1 MARRLPPLNGLR
13 AFEASARYLSFT
25 KAAEELNVTPAAVSQ
40 QVKSLEEYFG
50 VQLFKRLTRAL
61 MLTDSGQL
69 VLPILQE
76 GFDKLAEADRILRS
90 RQDNR
95 ILTVSVAPSFG
106 AKWLVPKLDSFRRAY
121 PDYDI
126 RIDATDAR
134 ADFRRD
140 NVDIAL
146 RYGLGQ
152 YPGLMSE
159 CLMTEIAVPVCNPRL
174 QEGEHPLQVPDDL
187 RHHTLLHIQWKME
200 SDAAPNWRMWLKA
213 AGLHDID
220 PDRGPQFSMES
231 MAIQAAI
238 EGQGVSL
245 ISTALVEED
254 IASGRLVRPFPEDIN
269 QQTKF
274 CYFLVYP
281 ESHLQRPKVAAFRDW
296 VQKQIEP
303 QEAVEP
309 AHLPAAVNK
318 R

>member
-1 MARRLPPLNGLR
+1 MTRRLPPLNGLR
-13 AFEASARYLSFT
+13 AFEAAARYLSFT

-61 MLTDSGQL
+61 MLTDAGQM

-76 GFDKLAEADRILRS
+76 GFDKLAEADHILRS
-90 RQDNR
+90 RQDDR

-106 AKWLVPKLDSFRRAY
+106 AKWLVPRLDRFRRAW

-134 ADFRRD
+134 ADFKRD
-140 NVDIAL
+140 NVDIAM
-146 RYGLGQ
+146 RYGLGE
-152 YPGLMSE
+152 YPGLVSE
-159 CLMTEIAVPVCNPRL
+159 CLLTEVATPVCSPRL
-174 QEGEHPLQVPDDL
+174 LEGEHPLRTPDDL

-213 AGLHDID
+213 AGLEDID

-238 EGQGVSL
+238 DGQGVAL
-245 ISTALVEED
+245 ISSALVEKD
-254 IASGRLVRPFPEDIN
+254 IAAGHLVRPFPEEIN

-281 ESHLQRPKVAAFRDW
+281 EAHLQRPKVAAFREW
-296 VQKQIEP
+296 VRAEIESP
-303 QEAVEP
+303 D
-309 AHLPAAVNK
+309 
-318 R
+318 

>member
-40 QVKSLEEYFG
+40 QVKALEEYFG

-69 VLPILQE
+69 VLPVLQE
-76 GFDKLAEADRILRS
+76 GFDKLSEADRILRN
-90 RQDNR
+90 RRDDR

-106 AKWLVPKLDSFRRAY
+106 AKWLVPRLEAFRRKH
-121 PDYDI
+121 PDYEI
-126 RIDATDAR
+126 RIDATDTP

-146 RYGLGQ
+146 RYGLGE

-159 CLMTEIAVPVCNPRL
+159 CLLTEVGLPVCSPRL
-174 QEGEHPLQVPDDL
+174 LEGEHPLRTPEDL
-187 RHHTLLHIQWKME
+187 RLHTLLHIQWKME
-200 SDAAPNWRMWLKA
+200 NEAAPNWRMWLRA
-213 AGLHDID
+213 AGYEDID

-238 EGQGVSL
+238 DGQGVAL
-245 ISTALVEED
+245 ISNALIVDD
-254 IASGRLVRPFPEDIN
+254 IASGRLVLPFAEET
-269 QQTKF
+269 QHKTRF

-281 ESHLQRPKVAAFRDW
+281 EAHLERPKVAAFREW
-296 VQKQIEP
+296 VA
-303 QEAVEP
+303 QEAASQE
-309 AHLPAAVNK
+309 
-318 R
+318 

>member
-76 GFDKLAEADRILRS
+76 GFDKLAEADRILRN
-90 RQDNR
+90 RRDDR

-106 AKWLVPKLDSFRRAY
+106 AKWLVPRLERFRRAH

-126 RIDATDAR
+126 RIDATDTP
-134 ADFRRD
+134 ADFKRD
-140 NVDIAL
+140 SVDIAL
-146 RYGLGQ
+146 RYGLGE
-152 YPGLMSE
+152 YPGLVSE
-159 CLMTEIAVPVCNPRL
+159 CLLTEVGVPVCSPRL
-174 QEGEHPLQVPDDL
+174 LEGEHPLRTPADL

-200 SDAAPNWRMWLKA
+200 SDAAPNWRMWLRA
-213 AGLHDID
+213 AGYGDID
-220 PDRGPQFSMES
+220 ADRGPRFSMES
-231 MAIQAAI
+231 MAIQAAVD
-238 EGQGVSL
+238 GQGVAL
-245 ISTALVEED
+245 ISTALIEDD
-254 IASGRLVRPFPEDIN
+254 IAGGRLIQPFTEEIN
-269 QQTKF
+269 HETRF

-281 ESHLQRPKVAAFRDW
+281 EAHLQRPKVAAFRDW
-296 VQKQIEP
+296 VGKEVEN
-303 QEAVEP
+303 QE
-309 AHLPAAVNK
+309 
-318 R
+318 

>member
-90 RQDNR
+90 RQDKR
-95 ILTVSVAPSFG
+95 ILTVSLAPSFG
-106 AKWLVPKLDSFRRAY
+106 AKWLVPRLDRFRRAY

-126 RIDATDAR
+126 RIDATDTR

-146 RYGLGQ
+146 RYGRGD
-152 YPGLMSE
+152 YRGVVSE
-159 CLMTEIAVPVCNPRL
+159 CLISDTAVPVCSPRL
-174 QEGEHPLQVPDDL
+174 LEHEHPLREPADL
-187 RHHTLLHIQWKME
+187 RYHTLLHIQWKME
-200 SDAAPNWRMWLKA
+200 NDAAPNWRMWLKA
-213 AGLHDID
+213 AGLTDIAF
-220 PDRGPQFSMES
+220 DRGPQFSMES

-238 EGQGVSL
+238 EGQGVAL
-245 ISTALVEED
+245 ISTALVDED
-254 IASGRLVRPFPEDIN
+254 IAARRLIHPFPDDVN
-269 QQTKF
+269 QQTNF
-274 CYFLVYP
+274 SYYLVYP
-281 ESHLQRPKVAAFRDW
+281 EAHLQRPKVAAFRDW
-296 VQKQIEP
+296 VMREIENQK
-303 QEAVEP
+303 
-309 AHLPAAVNK
+309 
-318 R
+318 

>member
-25 KAAEELNVTPAAVSQ
+25 KAAEELSVTPAAVSQ
-40 QVKSLEEYFG
+40 QVKSLEKYFG

-76 GFDKLAEADRILRS
+76 GFDQLAEADRILRS

-106 AKWLVPKLDSFRRAY
+106 AKWLVPRLNSFRRAH

-134 ADFRRD
+134 ADFKRD

-146 RYGLGQ
+146 RYGRGE
-152 YPGLMSE
+152 YPGLISE
-159 CLMTEIAVPVCNPRL
+159 CLLAEIAVPVCSPL
-174 QEGEHPLQVPDDL
+174 LLEDEHPLRTPEDL

-213 AGLHDID
+213 AGLNEID

-231 MAIQAAI
+231 MAVQAAI
-238 EGQGVSL
+238 DAQGVAL

-254 IASGRLVRPFPEDIN
+254 IAAGRLFRPFPDEVH

-281 ESHLQRPKVAAFRDW
+281 EAYLQRPKVAAFRDW
-296 VQKQIEP
+296 VGKEIEKQE
-303 QEAVEP
+303 
-309 AHLPAAVNK
+309 
-318 R
+318 

>member
-69 VLPILQE
+69 VLPILRE

-95 ILTVSVAPSFG
+95 ILTVSLAPSFG
-106 AKWLVPKLDSFRRAY
+106 AKWLVPRLDRFRRAY

-126 RIDATDAR
+126 RIDATDTR

-146 RYGLGQ
+146 RYGRGN
-152 YPGLMSE
+152 YPGVVSE
-159 CLMTEIAVPVCNPRL
+159 CLIADTAVPVCSPKL
-174 QEGEHPLQVPDDL
+174 LEQEHPLREPADL
-187 RHHTLLHIQWKME
+187 RYHTLLHIQWKME
-200 SDAAPNWRMWLKA
+200 NDAAPNWRMWLKA
-213 AGLHDID
+213 AGLTGID
-220 PDRGPQFSMES
+220 FDRGPQFSMES

-238 EGQGVSL
+238 EGQGVAL
-245 ISTALVEED
+245 ISTALVEAD
-254 IASGRLVRPFPEDIN
+254 IAARRLIRPFPDDVN
-269 QQTKF
+269 QQTNF
-274 CYFLVYP
+274 SYYLVYP
-281 ESHLQRPKVAAFRDW
+281 EAHLQRPKVAAFRDW
-296 VQKQIEP
+296 VMREIENQK
-303 QEAVEP
+303 
-309 AHLPAAVNK
+309 
-318 R
+318 

>member
-13 AFEASARYLSFT
+13 AFEAAARYLSFT

-50 VQLFKRLTRAL
+50 VALFKRLTRAL
-61 MLTDSGQL
+61 MLTDSGQM

-76 GFDKLAEADRILRS
+76 GFDKLAEAGHILRS
-90 RQDNR
+90 RQDDR

-106 AKWLVPKLDSFRRAY
+106 AKWLVPRLDRFRRAH

-134 ADFRRD
+134 ADFKLD

-146 RYGLGQ
+146 RYGLGE
-152 YPGLMSE
+152 YPGLVSE
-159 CLMTEIAVPVCNPRL
+159 CLLTEVAVPVCSPRL
-174 QEGEHPLQVPDDL
+174 LEGEHPLRTPDDL

-213 AGLHDID
+213 AGLHDVD

-231 MAIQAAI
+231 MAIQAAMD
-238 EGQGVSL
+238 GQGIAL

-254 IASGRLVRPFPEDIN
+254 IAAGRLIRPFPAEII

-296 VQKQIEP
+296 VQDEIRPSE
-303 QEAVEP
+303 
-309 AHLPAAVNK
+309 
-318 R
+318 

>member
-1 MARRLPPLNGLR
+1 MTRRLPPLNGLR

-25 KAAEELNVTPAAVSQ
+25 KAAQELNVTPAAVSQ
-40 QVKSLEEYFG
+40 QVKSLEEYFE

-76 GFDKLAEADRILRS
+76 GFDKLAEADRILRN
-90 RQDNR
+90 RQDDR

-106 AKWLVPKLDSFRRAY
+106 AKWLVPRLDSFRRAH

-126 RIDATDAR
+126 RIDATDTQ
-134 ADFRRD
+134 ADFKRD

-146 RYGLGQ
+146 RYGLGR
-152 YPGLMSE
+152 YPGLVAE
-159 CLMTEIAVPVCNPRL
+159 CLMTEMVVPVCSPRL
-174 QEGEHPLQVPDDL
+174 QEGEHPLRVPDDL
-187 RHHTLLHIQWKME
+187 RHHTLLHIQWKIE

-231 MAIQAAI
+231 LAIQATIDA
-238 EGQGVSL
+238 QGASL
-245 ISTALVEED
+245 ISSALIEED
-254 IASGRLVRPFPEDIN
+254 IASGRLVRPFPEKIN

-281 ESHLQRPKVAAFRDW
+281 ESYLQRPKVTAFRDW
-296 VQKQIEP
+296 VRKQIEP
-303 QEAVEP
+303 
-309 AHLPAAVNK
+309 K
-318 R
+318 F